1 MNYFDEM
8 KKYLKDLTTDLYN
21 TRADEVETDELPSHY
36 FNMGYIIKRIEEA
49 TSIESILNDVRMGR
63 YQELGFFYSTPEGQE
78 PAVDQFME
86 SFIDHIR
93 AKDKQK

>member
-21 TRADEVETDELPSHY
+21 IRAEEVEPDELPSHY
-36 FNMGYIIKRIEEA
+36 FNMGYTIQRIEEA

-63 YQELGFFYSTPEGQE
+63 YQELGFFLSTPEGE
-78 PAVDQFME
+78 SPAVDQFME
-86 SFIDHIR
+86 SFINHIR
-93 AKDKQK
+93 IKDKQK

>member
-8 KKYLKDLTTDLYN
+8 KKYLKDLTTDFYN
-21 TRADEVETDELPSHY
+21 VRADEVEPDELPSHY
-36 FNMGYIIKRIEEA
+36 FNMGYIIKRIEES
-49 TSIESILNDVRMGR
+49 TSMESIINDVRMGR
-63 YQELGFFYSTPEGQE
+63 YEEIGFFHSSPEVYAG
-78 PAVDQFME
+78 VDQFLE